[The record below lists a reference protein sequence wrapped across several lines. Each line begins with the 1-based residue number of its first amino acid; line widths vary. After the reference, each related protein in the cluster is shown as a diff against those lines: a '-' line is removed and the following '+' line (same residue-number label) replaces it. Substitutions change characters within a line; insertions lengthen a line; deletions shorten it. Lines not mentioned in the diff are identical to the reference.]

1 MKKILLIN
9 AFALLFAFTASAQK
23 IISASDAAKHLNE
36 KVTICEKVF
45 STKLITPSN
54 ITFLD
59 LGGFHPNQMLTVVIK
74 GEDRSKFKDAPD
86 EYFKG
91 RNVCVTGT
99 VIDYKGKPEI
109 VVSDPSQ
116 IKLSL
121 QDNKVPIPV
130 EKKDRN

>member
-9 AFALLFAFTASAQK
+9 VFALLFAFTASAQK
-23 IISASDAAKHLNE
+23 VISASDAAKHLNE

-54 ITFLD
+54 MTFLD

-91 RNVCVTGT
+91 RSVCVTGT

-116 IKLSL
+116 IKVSL
-121 QDNKVPIPV
+121 HDNIVPIPV
-130 EKKDRN
+130 EKKDGN

>member
-9 AFALLFAFTASAQK
+9 VFSLLFAFTASAQK
-23 IISASDAAKHLNE
+23 VISASDAAKHLNE

-54 ITFLD
+54 MTFLD

-116 IKLSL
+116 IKVSL
-121 QDNKVPIPV
+121 HDNIVPIPV
-130 EKKDRN
+130 EKKDGN

>member
-9 AFALLFAFTASAQK
+9 VLALLFAFTASAQK
-23 IISASDAAKHLNE
+23 VISASDAAKHINE

-45 STKLITPSN
+45 SSKLITPSN
-54 ITFLD
+54 MTFLD
-59 LGGFHPNQMLTVVIK
+59 LGGFHPNELLTVVIK

-91 RNVCVTGT
+91 RNICVTGI

-109 VVSDPSQ
+109 VVSDPGQ
-116 IKLSL
+116 IKISL
-121 QDNKVPIPV
+121 QDNIVPV
-130 EKKDRN
+130 EKKGGN

>member
-1 MKKILLIN
+1 MKKLLLIN
-9 AFALLFAFTASAQK
+9 VFALLFAFTASAQK
-23 IISASDAAKHLNE
+23 VISASDAAKHINE

-54 ITFLD
+54 MTFLD
-59 LGGFHPNQMLTVVIK
+59 LGGFHPNQLLTVVIK

-99 VIDYKGKPEI
+99 VINYKGKPEI
-109 VVSDPSQ
+109 VVSDPKQ
-116 IKLSL
+116 IKISL
-121 QDNKVPIPV
+121 QDNIVPV
-130 EKKDRN
+130 EKKNGD

>member
-1 MKKILLIN
+1 MKKIILIN
-9 AFALLFAFTASAQK
+9 VFALLFAFTASAQK
-23 IISASDAAKHLNE
+23 VISASDAAKHINE

-54 ITFLD
+54 MTFLD

-116 IKLSL
+116 IKISL
-121 QDNKVPIPV
+121 QDNIVPIQ
-130 EKKDRN
+130 KKDGN

>member
-9 AFALLFAFTASAQK
+9 VLALLFAFTASAQK
-23 IISASDAAKHLNE
+23 VISASDAAKHINE

-45 STKLITPSN
+45 SSKLITPSN
-54 ITFLD
+54 MTFLD
-59 LGGFHPNQMLTVVIK
+59 LGGFHPNELLTVVIK

-91 RNVCVTGT
+91 RNICVTGI

-109 VVSDPSQ
+109 VVSDPGQ
-116 IKLSL
+116 IKISL
-121 QDNKVPIPV
+121 QDNTIPV
-130 EKKDRN
+130 EKKGGN

>member
-9 AFALLFAFTASAQK
+9 IFALLFAFTASAQK
-23 IISASDAAKHLNE
+23 VISASDAAKHLNE

-54 ITFLD
+54 MTFLD
-59 LGGFHPNQMLTVVIK
+59 LGGYHPNQLLTVVIK

-116 IKLSL
+116 IKISL
-121 QDNKVPIPV
+121 HDNIVPVPV

>member
-9 AFALLFAFTASAQK
+9 VVALLFAFTASAQK
-23 IISASDAAKHLNE
+23 VISASDAAKHLNE
-36 KVTICEKVF
+36 NVMICEKVF

-54 ITFLD
+54 MTFLD
-59 LGGFHPNQMLTVVIK
+59 LGGFHPNQMLTIVIK

-91 RNVCVTGT
+91 RNICVTGT

-116 IKLSL
+116 IKVSL
-121 QDNKVPIPV
+121 QDNIVPIQ
-130 EKKDRN
+130 KKDGN

>member
-9 AFALLFAFTASAQK
+9 VLALLFAFTASAQK
-23 IISASDAAKHLNE
+23 VISASDAAKHINE

-45 STKLITPSN
+45 SSKLITPSN
-54 ITFLD
+54 MTFLD
-59 LGGFHPNQMLTVVIK
+59 LGGFHPNELLTVVIK

-91 RNVCVTGT
+91 RNICVTGT

-109 VVSDPSQ
+109 VVSDPGQ
-116 IKLSL
+116 IKISL
-121 QDNKVPIPV
+121 QDNTIPV
-130 EKKDRN
+130 EKKGGN

>member
-9 AFALLFAFTASAQK
+9 VFTLLFAFTASAQK
-23 IISASDAAKHLNE
+23 IISASDAARHINE
-36 KVTICEKVF
+36 TVTICEKVF
-45 STKLITPSN
+45 STKLITLSN
-54 ITFLD
+54 MTFLD

-91 RNVCVTGT
+91 RNICVTGT

-116 IKLSL
+116 IKISL
-121 QDNKVPIPV
+121 QDNIVPIK
-130 EKKDRN
+130 KKDGN

>member
-1 MKKILLIN
+1 MKRIFLIN
-9 AFALLFAFTASAQK
+9 VFALLLAFTASAQK
-23 IISASDAAKHLNE
+23 VISASDAAKHINE

-45 STKLITPSN
+45 STKLISPSN
-54 ITFLD
+54 MTFLD

-116 IKLSL
+116 IKVSL
-121 QDNKVPIPV
+121 QDNIVPIQ
-130 EKKDRN
+130 KKDGN

>member
-9 AFALLFAFTASAQK
+9 IFALLLAFTASAQK
-23 IISASDAAKHLNE
+23 VISAADAAKHLNE

-54 ITFLD
+54 MTFLD

-74 GEDRSKFKDAPD
+74 GEDRRKFKDAPD

-91 RNVCVTGT
+91 KNICVTGT

-109 VVSDPSQ
+109 VVSDPGQ
-116 IKLSL
+116 IKVSL
-121 QDNKVPIPV
+121 QDNIVPIPV
-130 EKKDRN
+130 EKKDGN

>member
-91 RNVCVTGT
+91 RSVCVTGT

>member
-9 AFALLFAFTASAQK
+9 LFTLLFAFTASAQK
-23 IISASDAAKHLNE
+23 VISASDAAKHLNE

-54 ITFLD
+54 MTFLD

-116 IKLSL
+116 KKNSL
-121 QDNKVPIPV
+121 HDNIVPVPV

>member
-9 AFALLFAFTASAQK
+9 VLALLFAFTASAQK
-23 IISASDAAKHLNE
+23 VISASDAAKHINE

-45 STKLITPSN
+45 SSKLITPSN
-54 ITFLD
+54 MTFLD
-59 LGGFHPNQMLTVVIK
+59 LGGFHPNQLLTVVIK

-91 RNVCVTGT
+91 RNICVTGT

-109 VVSDPSQ
+109 VVSDPGQ
-116 IKLSL
+116 IKISL
-121 QDNKVPIPV
+121 QDNTIPV
-130 EKKDRN
+130 EKKGGN

>member
-9 AFALLFAFTASAQK
+9 VFALLFAFTASAQK
-23 IISASDAAKHLNE
+23 VISASDAAKHLNE

-54 ITFLD
+54 MTFLD
-59 LGGFHPNQMLTVVIK
+59 LGGFHPNQMLTIVIK

-91 RNVCVTGT
+91 RNICVTGT

-109 VVSDPSQ
+109 VISDPSQ
-116 IKLSL
+116 IKVSL
-121 QDNKVPIPV
+121 QDNIVPIQ
-130 EKKDRN
+130 KKDGN

>member
-9 AFALLFAFTASAQK
+9 VFALLFAFTASAQK
-23 IISASDAAKHLNE
+23 VISAADAAKHLNE

-45 STKLITPSN
+45 SAKLITPSN
-54 ITFLD
+54 MTFLD
-59 LGGFHPNQMLTVVIK
+59 LGGFHPNQTLTVVIK

-91 RNVCVTGT
+91 KNVCVTGT

-109 VVSDPSQ
+109 VVSDPDQ
-116 IKLSL
+116 IKVSL
-121 QDNKVPIPV
+121 QDNIVPIPV
-130 EKKDRN
+130 EKKDGN